1 MFPDYPFHAD
11 ILTSLQNAS
20 VRPQTPAY
28 QSVSIVISHHVS
40 PPASINPV
48 GTQNAMASEIN
59 DALSVEVGDPVSAAT
74 SRVPRP
80 ASASGTHRRV
90 KSR

>member
-1 MFPDYPFHAD
+1 MFPNYPFHAE

-40 PPASINPV
+40 PPASIDPV

-59 DALSVEVGDPVSAAT
+59 DALNSKLVIP
-74 SRVPRP
+74 
-80 ASASGTHRRV
+80 
-90 KSR
+90 

>member
-1 MFPDYPFHAD
+1 MFPDYPFHAE

-40 PPASINPV
+40 PPSGIDPV

-59 DALSVEVGDPVSAAT
+59 DALQSKLVIP
-74 SRVPRP
+74 
-80 ASASGTHRRV
+80 
-90 KSR
+90 